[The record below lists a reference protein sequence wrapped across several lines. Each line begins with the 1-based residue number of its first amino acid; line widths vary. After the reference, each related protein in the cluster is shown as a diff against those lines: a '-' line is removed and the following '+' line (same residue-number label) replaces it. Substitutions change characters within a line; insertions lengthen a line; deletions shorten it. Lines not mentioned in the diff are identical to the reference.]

1 MAFNKHDNANNG
13 INEEQIASFLS
24 DALSRVE
31 TDSDP
36 ETLNQLKKIY
46 KKNIPFSRRM
56 YVAAWL
62 VKQATNG
69 GYRGASRFGRND
81 RNDRFSRDHNDRGEQ
96 RNDRQSRFEERRAER
111 TERPDRADRPARSE
125 RAERPDRAAAE
136 HTDDHADR
144 APRVQIDPSL
154 ATTIFIG
161 IGRNRRVYPRDLVG
175 LLVSVA
181 GLDRERIGDIR
192 VLANYSFIQL
202 FTEDCEKAIAAL
214 NGYDY
219 RGRKLSV
226 SYSRQKE
233 EGEGDGA
240 SAETASNPSVAE
252 NEPPA
257 DETSV
262 SLSEANKPAPEA
274 APEEE
279 RIPADVRNDSHAVH
293 TESNEE
299 AQIAAAQSAF
309 AAQQKAAAA
318 KPAEPQTPFT
328 ETTDDGQVKS
338 HFSSGDSNYLV

>member
-1 MAFNKHDNANNG
+1 MAYNKNDAGNS
-13 INEEQIASFLS
+13 INEEQISAYLS
-24 DALSRVE
+24 DVLSKVE
-31 TDSDP
+31 SDSDP
-36 ETLNQLKKIY
+36 ETLNQLKKIF

-62 VKQATNG
+62 VKQANG
-69 GYRGASRFGRND
+69 GYRGSRFGRND
-81 RNDRFSRDHNDRGEQ
+81 RNDRSDKFSRDRNDRGS
-96 RNDRQSRFEERRAER
+96 RNDRFNRNERGDRNDHADRGERNDRNAPRAER
-111 TERPDRADRPARSE
+111 NDRADRGAS
-125 RAERPDRAAAE
+125 PDAE
-136 HTDDHADR
+136 HVEH

-233 EGEGDGA
+233 EGDAEETDSSAAESSNEATAGANSNEGA
-240 SAETASNPSVAE
+240 AE
-252 NEPPA
+252 NVCATESP
-257 DETSV
+257 V
-262 SLSEANKPAPEA
+262 SNSSYTA
-274 APEEE
+274 EES
-279 RIPADVRNDSHAVH
+279 IPAGVSNDSHSVH
-293 TESNEE
+293 TESNTE
-299 AQIAAAQSAF
+299 AQIAAEQKAY
-309 AAQQKAAAA
+309 AAEQKAASDVTSQQ
-318 KPAEPQTPFT
+318 PFAETS
-328 ETTDDGQVKS
+328 DDGQVKS
-338 HFSSGDSNYLV
+338 HFSSGDAN

>member
-1 MAFNKHDNANNG
+1 MAFNKNG
-13 INEEQIASFLS
+13 NGVNEEQIASFLS

-31 TDSDP
+31 ADSDP
-36 ETLNQLKKIY
+36 ETLNLLKKIY

-69 GYRGASRFGRND
+69 GYYAGSRFNRNDRSERND
-81 RNDRFSRDHNDRGEQ
+81 RNDRFSRDRNERNEQ
-96 RNDRQSRFEERRAER
+96 RPSRFEDRRAERSER
-111 TERPDRADRPARSE
+111 TERPSAEHADDRAE
-125 RAERPDRAAAE
+125 
-136 HTDDHADR
+136 R

-181 GLDRERIGDIR
+181 GLERERIGDIR

-202 FTEDCEKAIAAL
+202 FTADCEKAIAAL

-226 SYSRQKE
+226 SYSRQKDE
-233 EGEGDGA
+233 DG
-240 SAETASNPSVAE
+240 SAEQSEDSASTESAVETAPAAAEAKPVA
-252 NEPPA
+252 
-257 DETSV
+257 DTSA
-262 SLSEANKPAPEA
+262 ED
-274 APEEE
+274 
-279 RIPADVRNDSHAVH
+279 RIPADVRNDTHAVH
-293 TESNEE
+293 AESTEE
-299 AQIAAAQSAF
+299 AQLAAEQSAF
-309 AAQQKAAAA
+309 AAQQKTIAPE
-318 KPAEPQTPFT
+318 KTFT

-338 HFSSGDSNYLV
+338 HFSTGDSNYLV

>member
-1 MAFNKHDNANNG
+1 MAYNKNENG
-13 INEEQIASFLS
+13 FNEEQVASFLS
-24 DALSRVE
+24 DALNHVE

-36 ETLNQLKKIY
+36 ETLNQLKKLF

-62 VKQATNG
+62 VKQATAG
-69 GYRGASRFGRND
+69 GNRGGSRFGRND
-81 RNDRFSRDHNDRGEQ
+81 RNDRGDRNERFSRDRNDRGGRFEDRSRGE
-96 RNDRQSRFEERRAER
+96 RNDRVAARTERAER
-111 TERPDRADRPARSE
+111 TERAP
-125 RAERPDRAAAE
+125 AAE
-136 HTDDHADR
+136 HGDGEHTER
-144 APRVQIDPSL
+144 APRVQIDPSM

-233 EGEGDGA
+233 EGEDDA
-240 SAETASNPSVAE
+240 AESDTPHAVAETAA
-252 NEPPA
+252 
-257 DETSV
+257 
-262 SLSEANKPAPEA
+262 SEAVAPETA
-274 APEEE
+274 APETSAPVNAAPAEE
-279 RIPADVRNDSHAVH
+279 AIPENVRNDSHSVH
-293 TESNEE
+293 TESSEE
-299 AQIAAAQSAF
+299 AQIAAEQKAF
-309 AAQQKAAAA
+309 AAQQSAP
-318 KPAEPQTPFT
+318 KPADVAAQTPFS
-328 ETTDDGQVKS
+328 ETADDGQVKS
-338 HFSSGDSNYLV
+338 HFSSTDSNYLV

>member
-1 MAFNKHDNANNG
+1 MAYNKHDNVNNG

-31 TDSDP
+31 ADSDP
-36 ETLNQLKKIY
+36 ETLNLLKKIY

-69 GYRGASRFGRND
+69 GSRGASRFGRND

-214 NGYDY
+214 NDYDY

-233 EGEGDGA
+233 DGGAEGAA
-240 SAETASNPSVAE
+240 SSN
-252 NEPPA
+252 
-257 DETSV
+257 
-262 SLSEANKPAPEA
+262 EA
-274 APEEE
+274 AASESEQTAAEASTPMSNAEQSAAAPSYTAEES
-279 RIPADVRNDSHAVH
+279 IPANVSNDSHAVH
-293 TESNEE
+293 SESNSE
-299 AQIAAAQSAF
+299 AQIAAEQKAY
-309 AAQQKAAAA
+309 AAEQKAAC
-318 KPAEPQTPFT
+318 
-328 ETTDDGQVKS
+328 
-338 HFSSGDSNYLV
+338 

>member
-1 MAFNKHDNANNG
+1 MAYNKHDNVNNG

-31 TDSDP
+31 ADSDP
-36 ETLNQLKKIY
+36 ETLNLLKKIY

-69 GYRGASRFGRND
+69 GSRGASRFGRND
-81 RNDRFSRDHNDRGEQ
+81 RNDRFSRDRNDRAERTEQ
-96 RNDRQSRFEERRAER
+96 RNDRQSRFEARHADR
-111 TERPDRADRPARSE
+111 TERPDRSERPARAE
-125 RAERPDRAAAE
+125 RAERNERASSE
-136 HTDDHADR
+136 HTEDHADR

-161 IGRNRRVYPRDLVG
+161 IGRNRRVFPRDLVG
-175 LLVSVA
+175 PLVSVA

-233 EGEGDGA
+233 DGTDEA
-240 SAETASNPSVAE
+240 PSANPQVVNES
-252 NEPPA
+252 EPPA

-262 SLSEANKPAPEA
+262 SVSEATS
-274 APEEE
+274 EET
-279 RIPADVRNDSHAVH
+279 IPADVRNDV
-293 TESNEE
+293 
-299 AQIAAAQSAF
+299 
-309 AAQQKAAAA
+309 
-318 KPAEPQTPFT
+318 
-328 ETTDDGQVKS
+328 
-338 HFSSGDSNYLV
+338 